1 MEKEKIDRRKI
12 GTAYEQEAV
21 LFLKQKGYRII
32 ARNYYCKQGEID
44 IIAVDQNYLVFV
56 EVKYRSKKKSTSA
69 LEAVTLSRVT
79 FRKTGVPCSKL
90 TDSSILLQ
98 YTGMFSI
105 SYPFGSLEI
114 LYAGFQFK
122 STTNGRSTPIISM
135 SYK

>member
-56 EVKYRSKKKSTSA
+56 EVKYRSKKKSTSKR
-69 LEAVTLSRVT
+69 LSGRYSLS
-79 FRKTGVPCSKL
+79 FRCDRNT
-90 TDSSILLQ
+90 
-98 YTGMFSI
+98 
-105 SYPFGSLEI
+105 
-114 LYAGFQFK
+114 
-122 STTNGRSTPIISM
+122 R
-135 SYK
+135 

>member
-69 LEAVTLSRVT
+69 LEAVTLQNNVILSVRLSVICIKT
-79 FRKTGVPCSKL
+79 VIRK
-90 TDSSILLQ
+90 ILLVVL
-98 YTGMFSI
+98 M
-105 SYPFGSLEI
+105 
-114 LYAGFQFK
+114 
-122 STTNGRSTPIISM
+122 
-135 SYK
+135 

>member
-69 LEAVTLSRVT
+69 LEAVTLQKQTS
-79 FRKTGVPCSKL
+79 
-90 TDSSILLQ
+90 
-98 YTGMFSI
+98 Y
-105 SYPFGSLEI
+105 YPFGSVLSVSKR
-114 LYAGFQFK
+114 L
-122 STTNGRSTPIISM
+122 SGRYSLSF
-135 SYK
+135 

>member
-44 IIAVDQNYLVFV
+44 IILVFV

-69 LEAVTLSRVT
+69 LEAVTLQKQRHIIRSAQCYLYQNGYPEDT
-79 FRKTGVPCSKL
+79 PCRFDVIAIQGD
-90 TDSSILLQ
+90 TIQ
-98 YTGMFSI
+98 HIVNAFE
-105 SYPFGSLEI
+105 SYF
-114 LYAGFQFK
+114 
-122 STTNGRSTPIISM
+122 M
-135 SYK
+135 

>member
-69 LEAVTLSRVT
+69 LEAVTLQKQRHIIRSAQCYLYQNGYPEDTSCRFDVIAIQGDT
-79 FRKTGVPCSKL
+79 MQHIVNAFE
-90 TDSSILLQ
+90 
-98 YTGMFSI
+98 
-105 SYPFGSLEI
+105 SYF
-114 LYAGFQFK
+114 
-122 STTNGRSTPIISM
+122 M
-135 SYK
+135 

>member
-56 EVKYRSKKKSTSA
+56 EVKYRSKKKEYKCIRSCYITKTTS
-69 LEAVTLSRVT
+69 
-79 FRKTGVPCSKL
+79 
-90 TDSSILLQ
+90 
-98 YTGMFSI
+98 Y
-105 SYPFGSLEI
+105 YPFGSVLSVSKR
-114 LYAGFQFK
+114 L
-122 STTNGRSTPIISM
+122 SGRYSLSF
-135 SYK
+135 